1 MRNAIGF
8 FAALLA
14 AGSAVAKPVV
24 KPLEWGY
31 QGTEFSGYVIY
42 DDSSAAIRPGIAMV
56 PNWMGV
62 NESAIEKA
70 KAIAGKDF
78 VILLVDMYGKNVRP
92 QNAQEARAAAQAVY
106 ADREQMRGRIVW
118 AIEALRAQGRIAPLD
133 SSRLG
138 AIGFCFGGSTVLE
151 LARAGAMQAANGSG
165 IAGVVSFHGGLSTP
179 LPAKKGDVRAPIL
192 VLNGADDASV
202 SADDI
207 AAFRKEMDAA
217 GADYE
222 VVNFPGARH
231 CFAEADAN
239 SPPNCVYH
247 EPSAKKAY
255 ERMRAFFA
263 KQFAKPG
270 HVDS

>member
-24 KPLEWGY
+24 KSLEWGY
-31 QGTEFSGYVIY
+31 QGTQFSGYVIY

-78 VILLVDMYGKNVRP
+78 VILLVDMYGKDVRP

-247 EPSAKKAY
+247 EPSATKAY
-255 ERMRAFFA
+255 ERMHAFFA